1 MSMSGSLMGYENNNE
16 VGQAKCKKSLKAQPV
31 TTSVNAAGVTS
42 TTAHGSCNGRGHAA
56 RPRSFRPSGHRRKR
70 RHIHVNGLWSVW
82 YGIIAVAFQAYI
94 ATRCTKRF
102 IGTTFSPLS
111 SVIRTFTL

>member
-16 VGQAKCKKSLKAQPV
+16 VGQAKCKKSLKAAPV
-31 TTSVNAAGVTS
+31 ATSVNAAGVTS
-42 TTAHGSCNGRGHAA
+42 TTGHGSCNGRGHAG
-56 RPRSFRPSGHRRKR
+56 RPRSFRSSSGHRRKR
-70 RHIHVNGLWSVW
+70 KHVHVNGLWSVW

-102 IGTTFSPLS
+102 IGELYSIVLENQLAST
-111 SVIRTFTL
+111 